1 MEFSFPEKKKK
12 KKKIT
17 KNKIYTRGKIHKM
30 QSQMLYCKY
39 LQRGGIA

>member
-1 MEFSFPEKKKK
+1 MEFSFPEKKEKNNYKK
-12 KKKIT
+12 E
-17 KNKIYTRGKIHKM
+17 NKIYTRGKIHKM